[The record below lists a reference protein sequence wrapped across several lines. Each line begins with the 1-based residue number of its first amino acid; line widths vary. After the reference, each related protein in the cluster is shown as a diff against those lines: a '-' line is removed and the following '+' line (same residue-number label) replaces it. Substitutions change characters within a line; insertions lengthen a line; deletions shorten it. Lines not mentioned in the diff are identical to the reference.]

1 MNPPNK
7 EATGLQLPASMP
19 EQVPPPTADNISEGL
34 RGSAER
40 PTAAERASGPSAA
53 PSLSIIPPPKPPPD
67 PLTTSPANDA
77 AAVTQTSALMADD
90 DNDLIE
96 KEWVNK
102 AKQIV
107 ERTRDDPYKQSED
120 LTIFKADYLKKR
132 YGKTIKVSQ

>member
-1 MNPPNK
+1 MNPSNK
-7 EATGLQLPASMP
+7 ETSGLQLPASLP
-19 EQVPPPTADNISEGL
+19 EQTPTPSADGAAEGL
-34 RGSAER
+34 LDGVER
-40 PTAAERASGPSAA
+40 PAGPERGSGPSAP
-53 PSLSIIPPPKPPPD
+53 PSPSTIPLPEPPPA

-77 AAVTQTSALMADD
+77 AAVTPPSALLADD

-102 AKQIV
+102 AKKIV

-132 YGKTIKVSQ
+132 YGKTVKVSQ